1 MVKLY
6 HYTKRSNLE
15 NIMNEGLILTSRY
28 ELFSDLREN
37 VVYCWLSPDDQKIF
51 NSDEICLEI
60 CLNEERCI
68 VADMDYISLAMTY
81 KYGGAK
87 YGGKNIPVNLK
98 AAELC
103 IKLYEVT
110 SLSLFDCERDN
121 YFTPEVLVQGRIE
134 PENIKVYVGH
144 HN

>member
-6 HYTKRSNLE
+6 HYTKRNHLE
-15 NIMNEGLILTSRY
+15 DIMNDGLIPTSQY
-28 ELFSDLREN
+28 ESFSNLREN
-37 VVYCWLSPDDQKIF
+37 VVYCWLSPDDQKLF

-60 CLNEERCI
+60 CVSEERCI

-81 KYGGAK
+81 KYGGTK

-103 IKLYEVT
+103 VKLYEAT
-110 SLSLFDCERDN
+110 SSLLLNCERDN
-121 YFTPEVLVQGRIE
+121 YFTPEVLVKGKIE
-134 PENIKVYVGH
+134 PKDIKVYVY
-144 HN
+144 